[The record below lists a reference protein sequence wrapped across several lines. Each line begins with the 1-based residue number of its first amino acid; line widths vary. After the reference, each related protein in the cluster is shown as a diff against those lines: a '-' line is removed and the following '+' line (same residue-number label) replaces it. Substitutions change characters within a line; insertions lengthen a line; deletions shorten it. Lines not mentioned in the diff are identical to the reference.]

1 MRRQRG
7 TTLIELMV
15 TIGIIAMLIGTVTVG
30 TYAVARSNLR
40 GSASKMAA
48 AIRYC
53 FNRAITTNSY
63 YRLVIDL
70 DGNKYWAERSD
81 QRVYMTRGKLDSR
94 NGVAPD
100 EQALLRK
107 QLEAELR
114 EENER
119 KQRNAL
125 AQYLEPPPKPKRPK
139 FETFKDAALPPVTLK
154 KVKLADVFTP
164 RQKEP
169 YEKGR
174 AYLYFFPDGHTE
186 RAMVHLR
193 DGDAY
198 YTLTISPLTGRVEVQ
213 SGRQELPRDFGD
225 RDDEGKEIRR

>member
-1 MRRQRG
+1 MRKQRG

-15 TIGIIAMLIGTVTVG
+15 VIGIIAMLVGTVTVG
-30 TYAVARSNLR
+30 TYAVTRSNLR
-40 GSASKMAA
+40 SSASKMAG

-53 FNRAITTNSY
+53 FSRSITTNSY
-63 YRLVIDL
+63 FRLVIDL
-70 DGNKYWAERSD
+70 DGNKYWAERSEE
-81 QRVYMTRGKLDSR
+81 RVFMTRGKMDSQGGR
-94 NGVAPD
+94 APD
-100 EQALLRK
+100 EQVLMKK
-107 QLEAELR
+107 QLEEEAR

-119 KQRNAL
+119 KQRSSL
-125 AQYLEPPPKPKRPK
+125 AQYLEPPPRPKRAK
-139 FETFKDAALPPVTLK
+139 FETFKDAALPPITLK
-154 KVKLADVFTP
+154 KIKLADVYTP

-169 YEKGR
+169 YDKGR

-193 DGDAY
+193 DGDDY

-213 SGRQELPRDFGD
+213 NGQLDLPRDFGD